1 MAIKVSGIKQV
12 QSNLQK
18 RLKKIAG
25 SVTER
30 SMTAGVLQLAS
41 YASELTP
48 VDTSNLINSQYTFV
62 NPSAGGWKGGV
73 GYTADYAVYVHDDGP
88 KNWQKSGAEDQFLEK
103 AAERNESQ
111 IFNTIV
117 KEYRR
122 Q

>member
-12 QSNLQK
+12 RSNLQK
-18 RLKKIAG
+18 RLEKIAG
-25 SVTER
+25 SVTEK
-30 SMTAGVLQLAS
+30 SMTAGVLQLAA

-62 NPSAGGWKGGV
+62 NPSVGGWKGGV
-73 GYTADYAVYVHDDGP
+73 GYTAEYAEQVHDGVD
-88 KNWQKSGAEDQFLEK
+88 KNWQKSGAENLFLKK
-103 AAERNESQ
+103 AAERNENQ
-111 IFNTIV
+111 IFNIIV